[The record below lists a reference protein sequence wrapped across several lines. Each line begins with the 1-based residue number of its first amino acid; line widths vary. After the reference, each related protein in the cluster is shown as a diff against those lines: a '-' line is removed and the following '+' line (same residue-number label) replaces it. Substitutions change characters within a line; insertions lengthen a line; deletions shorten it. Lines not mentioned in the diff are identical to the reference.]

1 MTQEF
6 VSQEAPKYDVD
17 KHHNQQV
24 IMLQKSDSF
33 YLTVMTTFP
42 FLCPLST

>member
-24 IMLQKSDSF
+24 IMLQMLLLHLLK
-33 YLTVMTTFP
+33 L
-42 FLCPLST
+42 